1 MYGSHSQDQSG
12 LHVYKQL
19 AEQHGMRLDISS
31 KQERAPAVS
40 FIFILDAPNW
50 ERFFWSIWQTAFF
63 LPGKTVYML

>member
-19 AEQHGMRLDISS
+19 AEQHGMRLDSSS
-31 KQERAPAVS
+31 KQGEAVVS
-40 FIFILDAPNW
+40 FIFILDAPIW
-50 ERFFWSIWQTAFF
+50 EHFFWSIWQTAFF